1 MGVMGYILIQLTKVL
16 KHLLK
21 IRWDTVEKRLM
32 NMKVRIQISP
42 ELRERVGDKYYEKA
56 IKRRT
61 RMADFQRHV
70 YMKSEF
76 QKE

>member
-21 IRWDTVEKRLM
+21 IKCNTVEKRSM
-32 NMKVRIQISP
+32 NSKIRIQISP
-42 ELRERVGDKYYEKA
+42 ELGERLGDKYYEKA
-56 IKRRT
+56 IKRT
-61 RMADFQRHV
+61 RMVDFQRHV
-70 YMKSEF
+70 YTKSEF

>member
-1 MGVMGYILIQLTKVL
+1 MGLMGYILIQLTKVL

-21 IRWDTVEKRLM
+21 IRWNTVEKRSM
-32 NMKVRIQISP
+32 NLKVRIQISP
-42 ELRERVGDKYYEKA
+42 ELGERLRDKYYEKA
-56 IKRRT
+56 IKIRT